1 MTSFFVR
8 RPVFSLVILLL
19 MIIAGAFGLMNL
31 SIDLFPNF
39 SLPSVS
45 VIIRY
50 PGASPEDIEKNVIDV
65 LEKDFSVLENVD
77 EIKSTSQNGVGA
89 ITITFKYGTDMDQAA
104 VDVRDK
110 LNFARPRLPR
120 DIEEPL
126 VFKFDV
132 GQFPVIVAGVYATD
146 SGFDARYWAEEV
158 MEDQLQKV
166 DGVGSILIFGGGRRR
181 QINVYVD
188 RRRLEAY
195 GLTFDD
201 IARLLQAQS
210 IDVPAGELKLEER
223 QMVVR
228 VPSTLKSVEDLK
240 RAVVGYIG
248 GRPVYLEEVARVEDG
263 YAERKSYVLSGN
275 REAVFFAVQKQA
287 DANAVKVAD
296 GVRKK
301 FKELE
306 KYYPVKFTVYT
317 DGSTFI
323 RTSVKNLARTLL
335 LASIIVVIITF
346 LFLLEWRSALII
358 ALTIPSSLTLSF
370 LYLYLTG
377 SSINMISLSAMAIA
391 VGSVVDA
398 AIVVV
403 ENVFFH
409 RLKGEPPREAAI
421 FATREVGGAITAAT
435 VTNFIVLFPLLFVPG
450 FIGVLFKELAMI
462 TIIVYATS
470 LFLALTVSPSLSA
483 NQLRLSPR
491 GEPSW
496 FIPVEEL
503 YGRFVAHIVR
513 HRWLYTGLSVL
524 LLLLVGSLWR
534 FVKVDFM
541 PKLDEG
547 RLTVSIHLERGT
559 SLEKTFRTLRPLY
572 DSIRAIPD
580 VERAVLRVGPSETGF
595 ATLFGTTEASYTGE
609 ITVKLKPRGKRRHSS
624 EEVADIVEGMVKRV
638 PGLEE
643 YSISTTGHGSQL
655 MFGGGKGVSVEIYGE
670 DLRTL
675 DSLAR
680 VVADVVR
687 SVKGVRSVT
696 VSRGKPSPEYVAEID
711 REKAYT
717 YGITPFQVANY
728 LRYAVQ
734 GRTIFTLKTGGK
746 NLDVVMRLAPEYRES
761 VEDVLSLG
769 IKTPAGTVPLA
780 NFVRFKEGK
789 ASVRIDR
796 RNRIRYVE
804 VSAEPAGRPLGEIR
818 RELSAKLSKVQM
830 PLGYH
835 YEFGGTFRRMAKSF
849 KQLGILLVLAL
860 IIIFLTVSAQFESFR
875 QAFIIFLTSVPF
887 GLAGASLGFL
897 ILGRPFTMT
906 AFVGLI
912 ALVGVVVNN
921 AIVLVDYANIL
932 RRRGKDRET
941 AIVEASRRRLRPV
954 LMSALTTAFGVLPL
968 AILRLEGSEFWEGL
982 GVALSGGLLFSLITT
997 LVVVPV
1003 AYTILSPK
1011 RYGEED

>member
-8 RPVFSLVILLL
+8 RPVFSLVVLIL
-19 MIIAGAFGLMNL
+19 MVIAGAFGLTNL

-45 VIIRY
+45 VIIQY

-65 LEKDFSVLENVD
+65 LERDFSVLENVD
-77 EIKSTSQNGVGA
+77 EIKSTSQFGVGA

-120 DIEEPL
+120 DILEPL

-132 GQFPVIVAGVYATD
+132 SQFPVIVAGVN
-146 SGFDARYWAEEV
+146 SENPGFDARYWAEEV
-158 MEDQLQKV
+158 MMDELQKV
-166 DGVGSILIFGGGRRR
+166 DGVGSVLLFGGGRKR
-181 QINVYVD
+181 QVNVYVD

-201 IARLLQAQS
+201 IARLLQSQS
-210 IDVPAGELKLEER
+210 IDVPAGELKLENR

-228 VPSTLKSVEDLK
+228 VPSTIKSVDDLK
-240 RAVVGYIG
+240 RSVVGYVG

-263 YAERKSYVLSGN
+263 YAERTSYVVSGN
-275 REAVFFAVQKQA
+275 RETVFFAVQKQA
-287 DANAVKVAD
+287 DANAVKVAEN
-296 GVRKK
+296 VRKK
-301 FKELE
+301 FGELE

-323 RTSVKNLARTLL
+323 KNSVRNLARTLM

-358 ALTIPSSLTLSF
+358 AMTIPASLTLSF

-398 AIVVV
+398 AIVVI

-409 RLKGEPPREAAI
+409 RLRGEPPREASI

-435 VTNFIVLFPLLFVPG
+435 ITNFVVLFPLLFVPG
-450 FIGVLFKELAMI
+450 FIGVLFRELAMI

-470 LFLALTVSPSLSA
+470 LFLALTVSPSLAA
-483 NQLRLSPR
+483 NHLRLSPR

-496 FIPVEEL
+496 FVPLENL
-503 YGRFVAHIVR
+503 YERLVSHIVR
-513 HRWLYTGLSVL
+513 YRWVYTGASLIV
-524 LLLLVGSLWR
+524 LLLVGYLWR

-547 RLTVSIHLERGT
+547 RLVVDVQLERGT
-559 SLEKTFRTLRPLY
+559 SLEKTFKTLKPVY
-572 DSIRAIPD
+572 DSIRALSF
-580 VERAVLRVGPSETGF
+580 VEKAVLRVGPSESGF
-595 ATLFGTTEASYTGE
+595 SSLFGTTEASYTGQ
-609 ITVKLKPRGKRRHSS
+609 ITIKLKPKGERKLSL
-624 EEVADIVEGMVKRV
+624 EEAADSVEAIVKRI
-638 PGLEE
+638 PALEE
-643 YSISTTGHGSQL
+643 YSVSTTGHGSQL
-655 MFGGGKGVSVEIYGE
+655 LFGGGKGVSIEVYG
-670 DLRTL
+670 DDFRTL
-675 DSLAR
+675 DSLAH
-680 VVADVVR
+680 VIAGVVR
-687 SVKGVRSVT
+687 EVRGVRSVT
-696 VSRGKPSPEYVAEID
+696 VSRGKPTPEYVAEIY

-717 YGITPFQVANY
+717 YGITPFQVADY

-734 GRTIFTLKTGGK
+734 GRTVFTLKTGGR
-746 NLDVVMRLAPEYRES
+746 NLDVVLRLAPEYRTS
-761 VEDVLSLG
+761 VEDVLALNV
-769 IKTPAGTVPLA
+769 KTPAGNVPLA
-780 NFVRFKEGK
+780 NFVNFKESR

-804 VSAEPAGRPLGEIR
+804 ISAEPAGRPLGEIR
-818 RELSAKLSKVQM
+818 RELASRLSAISM
-830 PLGYH
+830 PVGYH
-835 YEFGGTFRRMAKSF
+835 YEFGGTFRRMAESF
-849 KQLGILLVLAL
+849 KQLGLLLILAL

-897 ILGRPFTMT
+897 ILNRPFTMT

-932 RRRGKDRET
+932 RRRGRDKNA
-941 AIVEASRRRLRPV
+941 AIVEAARRRLRPV
-954 LMSALTTAFGVLPL
+954 LMSALTTALGVLPL
-968 AILRLEGSEFWEGL
+968 AVLRLEGSEFWEGL
-982 GVALSGGLLFSLITT
+982 GVALSGGLLFSLFTT

-1003 AYTILSPK
+1003 AYSILSPS
-1011 RYGEED
+1011 RYGEE